1 MVTCPQLS
9 SNRTQSTTD
18 TNTRSP
24 LAQHFFLGLGFKKL
38 LTYQNLYLHGFLVLN
53 KRLLVS
59 VHVREGPGKPVTVVS
74 NAISGNQE
82 SVVYAIKGINEATSW
97 DWYVNLDVFCK
108 YYTNNYSDVRM
119 FKNRSI
125 ARAAWFHVQASI
137 YNITIAQPSDYG
149 YIVLLYNGWINTVY

>member
-38 LTYQNLYLHGFLVLN
+38 LTYQNLYLHGLLVLN

-82 SVVYAIKGINEATSW
+82 SVVYAIKGINEATS
-97 DWYVNLDVFCK
+97 
-108 YYTNNYSDVRM
+108 
-119 FKNRSI
+119 
-125 ARAAWFHVQASI
+125 
-137 YNITIAQPSDYG
+137 
-149 YIVLLYNGWINTVY
+149 